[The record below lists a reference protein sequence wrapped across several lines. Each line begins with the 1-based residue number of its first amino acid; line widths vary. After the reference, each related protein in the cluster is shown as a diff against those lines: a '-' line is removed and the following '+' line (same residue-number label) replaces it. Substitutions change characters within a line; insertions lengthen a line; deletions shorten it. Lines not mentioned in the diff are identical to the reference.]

1 MALAHDS
8 VSIRLVQ
15 ADVLGRDVP
24 LHLRD
29 FSRFGFNGQAQL
41 RDEVVHLREHVELVE
56 WFHHHGLSSC
66 ALIDVGLQLC
76 PHLLAV
82 TLHHLQRGDK
92 RRHVLLSQCGCKAKP
107 HRAVITYL
115 IGGHCTGLKSDK
127 CCFVHWCLSFPCLT
141 QQVVGNTRSQHTTH
155 DQSSSAMIDCTR
167 AWCCMPALPP
177 QFCIPLHTM
186 PRHPPLFPI
195 LKTLPFFPQARAHHC
210 RVKLPTGRIPITFSW
225 TAPTIAYR
233 KIYGCLRGSVS
244 RATLLEELAPL
255 IRSMLLRFWG
265 GII

>member
-1 MALAHDS
+1 M
-8 VSIRLVQ
+8 
-15 ADVLGRDVP
+15 VP
-24 LHLRD
+24 
-29 FSRFGFNGQAQL
+29 SPWSQ
-41 RDEVVHLREHVELVE
+41 
-56 WFHHHGLSSC
+56 
-66 ALIDVGLQLC
+66 QLC
-76 PHLLAV
+76 AHRCRPPTVPTSPCRDAPSPPTRRQAPTRTPVAVWLQGQTPQGCDHLL
-82 TLHHLQRGDK
+82 D
-92 RRHVLLSQCGCKAKP
+92 RRS
-107 HRAVITYL
+107 
-115 IGGHCTGLKSDK
+115 LKSDK